1 MKKKQKMRKVYYSHI
16 EYGEVMIP
24 DGLCGTEKMD
34 YLLDLFERGKD
45 FRVYDRGET
54 IFNEGGKPEEY
65 KVIKPNTPIILP
77 EHYIPEDGETGVI
90 FVVNGDLKCLL
101 LQKVEG
107 GVQATYQNDE
117 DSEEITFKMS

>member
-24 DGLCGTEKMD
+24 DELCGKEEMD

-54 IFNEGGKPEEY
+54 IFNKGEKTEEY
-65 KVIKPNTPIILP
+65 MVIKPNAPIILP
-77 EHYIPEDGETGVI
+77 ECYIPEDRGTGVI
-90 FVVNGDLKCLL
+90 FIVNGDLKCLQ
-101 LQKVEG
+101 LQRVEG

>member
-16 EYGEVMIP
+16 EYGEVKIP
-24 DGLCGTEKMD
+24 DELCGKEEID

-45 FRVYDRGET
+45 FCVYDRGET
-54 IFNEGGKPEEY
+54 IFNKGEKPEAY
-65 KVIKPNTPIILP
+65 NVIRPNAPIFLP
-77 EHYIPEDGETGVI
+77 EHYIPEDRATGVI
-90 FVVNGDLKCLL
+90 FIVNGDLKCLQ
-101 LQKVEG
+101 LQRVEG